1 MDATILKTMLDSQE
15 RAFNSALEIVV
26 KQMNDQ
32 INKLEGKVL
41 DLTTSLEFT
50 QREVD
55 DLKSKAKEHEKQ
67 QEANDIKFN
76 QLHDQ
81 VESSNKIIKELE
93 ERINHQEDYSRR
105 KRLRISG
112 MEERGSTKTWEQTAV
127 AVTTLLE
134 EKKE

>member
-1 MDATILKTMLDSQE
+1 MLDSQE

-55 DLKSKAKEHEKQ
+55 DLKSKAKKHGKQ
-67 QEANDIKFN
+67 QEVNDIKLN
-76 QLHDQ
+76 QLHD
-81 VESSNKIIKELE
+81 SS
-93 ERINHQEDYSRR
+93 
-105 KRLRISG
+105 
-112 MEERGSTKTWEQTAV
+112 
-127 AVTTLLE
+127 
-134 EKKE
+134 

>member
-15 RAFNSALEIVV
+15 QAFNSALEIVV

-67 QEANDIKFN
+67 QEANDIKLN
-76 QLHDQ
+76 QLHD
-81 VESSNKIIKELE
+81 SSRVFK
-93 ERINHQEDYSRR
+93 
-105 KRLRISG
+105 
-112 MEERGSTKTWEQTAV
+112 
-127 AVTTLLE
+127 
-134 EKKE
+134 

>member
-15 RAFNSALEIVV
+15 RAFNSALEIVL

-50 QREVD
+50 HREVD

-67 QEANDIKFN
+67 QEANDIKLN
-76 QLHDQ
+76 QLHD
-81 VESSNKIIKELE
+81 SS
-93 ERINHQEDYSRR
+93 
-105 KRLRISG
+105 
-112 MEERGSTKTWEQTAV
+112 
-127 AVTTLLE
+127 
-134 EKKE
+134 

>member
-67 QEANDIKFN
+67 QEANDIKLN
-76 QLHDQ
+76 QLHD
-81 VESSNKIIKELE
+81 SS
-93 ERINHQEDYSRR
+93 
-105 KRLRISG
+105 
-112 MEERGSTKTWEQTAV
+112 
-127 AVTTLLE
+127 
-134 EKKE
+134 